1 MTVDQKYSRKLGASM
16 MSASTGSTPP
26 VYIALGSN
34 LGDSPRILLEAM
46 ERLDALAVEPVRRSS
61 LWSSTP
67 QDCPPGSPM
76 FTNAV
81 AGMIPRP
88 NETPESL
95 LTTLQLLEAE
105 FGRRPKR
112 VHNEARPLDLDLI
125 CWGGDQRATS
135 RLTLPHPRMHERR
148 FVLAPLS
155 ELAPDLV
162 LPGQTRSVAALLE
175 VAPADPL
182 LRKLGGSSGR

>member
-1 MTVDQKYSRKLGASM
+1 MTVDQKYDRKLGASL
-16 MSASTGSTPP
+16 SVATGSTPP
-26 VYIALGSN
+26 VFIALGSN
-34 LGDSPRILLEAM
+34 LGDSPELLREAM
-46 ERLDALAVEPVRRSS
+46 DRLDTLAVEPVRRSS

-81 AGMIPRP
+81 VGMVPRP
-88 NETPESL
+88 GETPESL
-95 LTTLQLLEAE
+95 LATLQGLEAE

-135 RLTLPHPRMHERR
+135 QLTVPHPRAHERQ
-148 FVLAPLS
+148 FVLAPLA

-175 VAPADPL
+175 AAPPDPL